1 MKKSPTVNAVGDCV
15 FKTEKFHGRSFAV
28 CGEVHTF
35 FFDKVQAIVC
45 VVVEV
50 DSPARTSLPSRIEGR
65 ASGDRGAL
73 VNVYKCRILHKK
85 KTGEER
91 ALFLR

>member
-1 MKKSPTVNAVGDCV
+1 MPSGIAFLRRK
-15 FKTEKFHGRSFAV
+15 KFHGRSFAV
-28 CGEVHTF
+28 CDEAHTF

-65 ASGDRGAL
+65 ASGNRGAL